1 MQFGLIIETNLCT
14 LHPKPFTMP
23 PGLNPYQKAKISV
36 TERKSQLQKFFYGAG
51 DLVTFAGRFFKEVVK
66 PPYEWREIL
75 YQCYLIGYKSTFL
88 IGLTSFIM
96 GAVLTIQSRPAMA
109 SFGAIS
115 LIPGMVSVSVVRE
128 IGPVITALICCGK
141 VGSRMGAELGSMRVT
156 EQIDAMEVSAIN
168 PFRYLVVTRTIA
180 TTLMVPLLTILGD
193 FIALYGGFLAM
204 NIHDKT
210 TLRHFFVAAM
220 HHLEFIDVFPALVK
234 TFFFGFVIGII
245 GCYKGYH
252 ARRGTESVG
261 VAANSAVV
269 AGSLAVFIID
279 MVAAQITDLL

>member
-1 MQFGLIIETNLCT
+1 MQ
-14 LHPKPFTMP
+14 PV
-23 PGLNPYQKAKISV
+23 LNRYK
-36 TERKSQLQKFFYGAG
+36 TFFYRAG
-51 DLVTFAGRFFKEVVK
+51 DLTAFMLRFFGEVVK
-66 PPYEWREIL
+66 PPYEWREIF
-75 YQCYLIGYKSTFL
+75 YQCYLVGYKSTFL

-96 GAVLTIQSRPAMA
+96 GAVLAIQTRPSMA
-109 SFGAIS
+109 AFGAVS
-115 LIPGMVSVSVVRE
+115 LIPGMISVSVIRE
-128 IGPVITALICCGK
+128 IGPVITAIICCGK

-168 PFRYLVVTRTIA
+168 PYRYLVVTRTIA
-180 TTLMVPLLTILGD
+180 TTLMVPLLAILAD
-193 FIALYGGFLAM
+193 LIALYGGFLAM

-210 TLRHFFVAAM
+210 SLRHFFVAAM
-220 HHLEFIDVFPALVK
+220 HHLEFIDMFPAIIK

-245 GCYKGYH
+245 GCYKGYN

-279 MVAAQITDLL
+279 MIAAQITDLL